1 MDKAKSTLDLYT
13 EKTMMDSQYIAYD
26 MLDSVSQDDI
36 LCMGE
41 IILDKNEKQKGF
53 PSLIGLDQQY
63 SQVKV
68 IFEPNFERRLVNL
81 AHIVG

>member
-26 MLDSVSQDDI
+26 MLDSVSKDDI

-41 IILDKNEKQKGF
+41 MILDKNEKQKGF
-53 PSLIGLDQQY
+53 PSLIGLD
-63 SQVKV
+63 
-68 IFEPNFERRLVNL
+68 
-81 AHIVG
+81 